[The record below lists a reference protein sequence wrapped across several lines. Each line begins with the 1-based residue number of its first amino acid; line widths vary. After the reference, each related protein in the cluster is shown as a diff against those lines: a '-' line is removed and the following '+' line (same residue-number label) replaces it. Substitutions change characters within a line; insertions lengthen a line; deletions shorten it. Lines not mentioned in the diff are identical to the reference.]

1 MVKKALSDESMSD
14 FPLVSVIVP
23 VYNMERYLA
32 ETLESVLKSDY
43 PNFEVIVVDDGSED
57 NSRAIAEEFMMKDHR
72 VKLISQ
78 PNAGVSSARNNGI
91 KSAKGEFILP
101 VDADD
106 LISSDYIK
114 KCVSVLM
121 SDQEIKVVYA
131 KAEFFGDKI
140 GEWKLPSFNI
150 GLLARKNIIY
160 VSGMYRKKDFE
171 VTEGYSENI
180 AGMEDWDFW
189 ISLLKTGGKVVC
201 LNSVCLYYR
210 ITSQSKRLKDRKRK
224 KQIIDQLN
232 ERHADFFHDQL
243 GGKLHYNRSWSRLLN
258 KFHINCF

>member
-1 MVKKALSDESMSD
+1 MSSEESMSD

-32 ETLESVLKSDY
+32 ETLESVLRSDY

-57 NSRAIAEEFMMKDHR
+57 HSRAIAEDFVGKDHR
-72 VKLISQ
+72 VWLFSQ
-78 PNAGVSSARNNGI
+78 ANRGVSSARNSGI
-91 KSAKGEFILP
+91 RQSKGEFILP

-114 KCVSVLM
+114 KCVSILKNDP
-121 SDQEIKVVYA
+121 SIKMVYGR
-131 KAEFFGDKI
+131 AEFFGERT
-140 GEWKLPSFNI
+140 GEWELPDFDL

-171 VTEGYSENI
+171 ATEGYCEYI
-180 AGMEDWDFW
+180 VGMEDWDFW
-189 ISLLKTGGKVVC
+189 ISLLKTGGKVIQ
-201 LNSVCLYYR
+201 LDSVCFYYR
-210 ITSQSKRLKDRKRK
+210 ITSRSKRSNDLKKK

-232 ERHADFFHDQL
+232 ERHADFFHNQL
-243 GGKLHYNRSWSRLLN
+243 NGKLHYNRSWSRLLN
-258 KFHINCF
+258 KFHINRF